1 MVTQACQKSRV
12 RVIKLVRLSLTIAAP
27 LLEKDPTLKLVHL
40 FRDPRGTIASRL
52 VKTTWY
58 PLFIANGDYS
68 RLLKN
73 AAVLCERMLTDY
85 EAGLKLRRRFPKRVK
100 LIKYEDLNGNDA
112 DSLKVKDDL
121 RTFLNLGKDSYI
133 QKSKTN
139 STGDWVRALDW
150 KMLEIVDAVC
160 VNVYQKLGYSK
171 IDYQTWLDSS

>member
-1 MVTQACQKSRV
+1 M
-12 RVIKLVRLSLTIAAP
+12 
-27 LLEKDPTLKLVHL
+27 
-40 FRDPRGTIASRL
+40 
-52 VKTTWY
+52 
-58 PLFIANGDYS
+58 
-68 RLLKN
+68 
-73 AAVLCERMLTDY
+73 
-85 EAGLKLRRRFPKRVK
+85 
-100 LIKYEDLNGNDA
+100 IKYEDLNGNDA